1 MTDNKTSV
9 NPHTGQ
15 PLPDDVAVP
24 NPPTGTPGAAAA
36 SAEVASATKQ
46 AGPPQLSSAPSAQE
60 LAVRSVLE
68 TVMDPELGLSVID
81 LGLIREVHFLA
92 GKTLVRMMLTT
103 PFCPYA
109 PQMMA
114 DVKQATESA
123 VPQPA
128 EVEILLAKAAQQM
141 ALQLDEVPD
150 ARRGPERDAAEH
162 GEAALRER
170 IVRVLESDHGR
181 VDLGREEVHGVTA
194 ASVEAPHLAREHVA
208 RIDAERGVAAYRVQA
223 ERVDRA
229 AVPPVL
235 HSRQEVHG
243 IEQSRIVE
251 AGADREAGERA
262 LALLEHG
269 RHHAVDAGEAARGAR
284 GRWGE

>member
-1 MTDNKTSV
+1 MNDDKRAV

-15 PLPDDVAVP
+15 PLPAEAAAP
-24 NPPTGTPGAAAA
+24 NPPSGTPGATAGSSDVSAA
-36 SAEVASATKQ
+36 SKQ
-46 AGPPQLSSAPSAQE
+46 SGPPQLSSMPSAQE

-128 EVEILLAKAAQQM
+128 EVEIL
-141 ALQLDEVPD
+141 PD
-150 ARRGPERDAAEH
+150 AWSPDMMPDPG
-162 GEAALRER
+162 L
-170 IVRVLESDHGR
+170 
-181 VDLGREEVHGVTA
+181 LGF
-194 ASVEAPHLAREHVA
+194 S
-208 RIDAERGVAAYRVQA
+208 Y
-223 ERVDRA
+223 
-229 AVPPVL
+229 
-235 HSRQEVHG
+235 
-243 IEQSRIVE
+243 
-251 AGADREAGERA
+251 
-262 LALLEHG
+262 
-269 RHHAVDAGEAARGAR
+269 
-284 GRWGE
+284 